1 MGCIFVP
8 LDYNQMKDLTFG
20 RDGRTALVN
29 GIEKMSQAVASTL
42 GPCGRTVVM
51 ESQSHT
57 NGMTVTKDGV
67 TVARAITLKDPVEN
81 LAVRM
86 MRQAAD
92 RTALVAGDGTTTSI
106 VLTDAMVRRG
116 IEELEGSRL
125 NKVKVMRELEGLRD
139 EVLRSLKVHRMSKR
153 RIKDVATISANNDR
167 AIGGVIAEAY
177 EAIGRSGVVTV
188 ENSPTTETYVRVTK
202 GIRMDRGWS
211 SQAFI
216 NNAKSDECIM
226 EDVYVL
232 CTDVEIGNILQIETV
247 LKAVINGGHKLLLV
261 APVTQGVLNTLAA
274 NVVKNGLKLCV
285 VNPPSF
291 GYRQGELMS
300 DLALSLGTGFYSE
313 KTGDE
318 LSHITLSHL
327 GRAERIVVGR
337 ETSVIIPGGEE
348 RQEVLNRVSELKEAI
363 GLATRKGD
371 ADFLRQRVA
380 YLEGGVAIVYVGGET
395 DLEQKERYDRVDDA
409 VCAVRAA
416 LEGGVVAGGG
426 AALLRAASFLGER
439 DGEEGMLAHRMM
451 VAALVA
457 PFNAICAN
465 AGLTEEETRGV
476 ELEVLAAPD
485 YGYDALSGEV
495 VDMVKAGVVD
505 PVKVT
510 SQALTNAV
518 SVASTILS
526 TDTIITFAE

>member
-1 MGCIFVP
+1 
-8 LDYNQMKDLTFG
+8 MKQLTFG
-20 RDGRTALVN
+20 PSGRQSLAD
-29 GIEKMSQAVASTL
+29 GIEKMARAVKSTL
-42 GPCGRTVVM
+42 GPCGQTVVM
-51 ESQSHT
+51 ESQSHVG
-57 NGMTVTKDGV
+57 GMTVTKDGV
-67 TVARAITLKDPVEN
+67 TVARAIELSDPVEN

-106 VLTDAMVRRG
+106 VLTEAMVRTG
-116 IEELEGSRL
+116 LEAMEERRM
-125 NKVKVMRELEGLRD
+125 NKVSVLRELEGLRD
-139 EVLRSLKVHRMSKR
+139 EVISGLKVHRMSKR

-167 AIGGVIAEAY
+167 AIGGVVAEAY
-177 EAIGRSGVVTV
+177 QSIGRGGVVTV
-188 ENSPTTETYVRVTK
+188 ENSPTTETYVRVTN

-216 NNAKSDECIM
+216 NNSTSDECVM

-261 APVTQGVLNTLAA
+261 APVTQAVMNTLAA

-285 VNPPSF
+285 VHPPSF
-291 GYRQGELMS
+291 GYRQGELMG
-300 DLALSLGTGFYSE
+300 DLALSLGTAFFSE

-318 LSHITLSHL
+318 LSHITLQHL

-337 ETSVIIPGGEE
+337 ETSVIIPGGER
-348 RQEVLNRVSELKEAI
+348 RQGVSERLTELNEAI
-363 GLATRKGD
+363 GLATKKGD

-380 YLEGGVAIVYVGGET
+380 YLDGGVAIIYVGGET

-416 LEGGVVAGGG
+416 VEGGVVAGGG
-426 AALLRAASFLGER
+426 AALLRAASFIKER
-439 DGEEGMLAHRMM
+439 TTDEGTLAYSMM
-451 VAALVA
+451 IEALYA
-457 PFNAICAN
+457 PFKAICSN
-465 AGLTEEETRGV
+465 AGLSSEETDRLV
-476 ELEVLAAPD
+476 LEVLSEPD
-485 YGYDALSGEV
+485 QGYDVMG
-495 VDMVKAGVVD
+495 GVVVNMVDSGIVD
-505 PVKVT
+505 PFKVT
-510 SQALTNAV
+510 SNALTNAV

-526 TDTIITFAE
+526 TDTIITFEG

>member
-1 MGCIFVP
+1 
-8 LDYNQMKDLTFG
+8 MKDLTFG

-29 GIEKMSQAVASTL
+29 GIEKMSRAVKSTL
-42 GPCGRTVVM
+42 GPCGQTVVM

-57 NGMTVTKDGV
+57 SGMTVTKDGV
-67 TVARAITLKDPVEN
+67 TVARGITLKDPVEN

-92 RTALVAGDGTTTSI
+92 KTALVAGDGTTTSV
-106 VLTDAMVRRG
+106 VLTEALVRCG
-116 IEELEGSRL
+116 IDELEGSRL
-125 NKVKVMRELEGLRD
+125 NKVLVLRELEKLRD
-139 EVLRSLKVHRMSKR
+139 EVLGSLKVHRMSKR

-177 EAIGRSGVVTV
+177 QSIGKDGVVTV
-188 ENSPTTETYVRVTK
+188 ENSPTTETYVRVTN

-232 CTDVEIGNILQIETV
+232 CTDVEIGNILQVETV

-291 GYRQGELMS
+291 GYRQSELMS
-300 DLALSLGTGFYSE
+300 DLALSLGTTFYSE

-337 ETSVIIPGGEE
+337 ETSVIIPGGEA
-348 RQEVLNRVSELKEAI
+348 RPEVLKRVSELKEAI
-363 GLATRKGD
+363 GEATQKSS
-371 ADFLRQRVA
+371 ADFIRQRLA
-380 YLEGGVAIVYVGGET
+380 YLDGGVAIVYVGGET

-416 LEGGVVAGGG
+416 VEGGVVAGGG
-426 AALLRAASFLGER
+426 AALLRAASFIAPS
-439 DGEEGMLAHRMM
+439 DSEEGRLAHRMM

-457 PFNAICAN
+457 PFYAICGN
-465 AGLTEEETRGV
+465 AGLSDEERAAV
-476 ELEVLAAPD
+476 ELELLAEPD
-485 YGYDALSGEV
+485 WGYDALRGEV
-495 VDMVKAGVVD
+495 VNMVGAGIVD